1 MAQCLAPRNNL
12 IVAITWVVI
21 IKMLLGR
28 HLEWHS
34 QVFSLVLGSLKFS
47 LQMEKKK
54 DSILFSYEAFCTC
67 PFLSQWYLALGHTS
81 KPFSGLGV
89 LEGLTCCCCC
99 SSLLIPLPCFL
110 PPELCVW
117 PSWRRAHARTSL
129 PWHRPGHLDF
139 LQHYQ
144 PRCAG

>member
-1 MAQCLAPRNNL
+1 
-12 IVAITWVVI
+12 
-21 IKMLLGR
+21 
-28 HLEWHS
+28 
-34 QVFSLVLGSLKFS
+34 
-47 LQMEKKK
+47 MEKKKKK

-67 PFLSQWYLALGHTS
+67 PFLSQWYLALGQTS

-89 LEGLTCCCCC
+89 LEGLTCCCC

-117 PSWRRAHARTSL
+117 PSWRRAHACASL
-129 PWHRPGHLDF
+129 RWHRPGHLDF

-144 PRCAG
+144 PRCADLGAGGQGEAGPGSRTPLGVVVSIIPAVLLACRPATVSHLPNEAGL